1 MGLPNLPSFWEILK
15 NTAELIQQ
23 GVPNNSSTCK
33 LWQCVCN
40 NSISFQARFCC
51 PPNIVLRP
59 FPPTFASLLWKLF
72 VCCNSQVLPTPSSWH
87 LLLAFLNISKCQ
99 SVTNCHCQ
107 SKSINSVRLVLTMY
121 KIFEFS
127 LSLDIVNHQ
136 SPNCFSQCLRQ
147 ILCDLPF
154 IHVQLISCINS
165 SQSMITSTAKLYLRF
180 NININNDIWFCGV
193 RGLKTRRLR
202 PMALT
207 LLCSLVSPTWLHRSL
222 RCQLS
227 PRSASIIWRLFLSQL
242 THWLDL
248 KIRWALVWQD
258 QWAGCTW
265 PSPSQWSPHKLWW
278 ALGPMTAPPRSSAW
292 RPSMS
297 PWSPGRRA
305 PPGDSSPPWRRLPRW
320 RPAPY

>member
-1 MGLPNLPSFWEILK
+1 MQIV
-15 NTAELIQQ
+15 AM
-23 GVPNNSSTCK
+23 
-33 LWQCVCN
+33 QCVCN
-40 NSISFQARFCC
+40 SFISFQARFCC

-59 FPPTFASLLWKLF
+59 FLPTFASLLWKLF

-154 IHVQLISCINS
+154 IHVPLISCTDS

-193 RGLKTRRLR
+193 RGLKTRRFR
-202 PMALT
+202 SMALT

-227 PRSASIIWRLFLSQL
+227 PRSASIIWRLFFITVDTLAWS
-242 THWLDL
+242 
-248 KIRWALVWQD
+248 QD
-258 QWAGCTW
+258 QVGSGLTR
-265 PSPSQWSPHKLWW
+265 PMGGMYL
-278 ALGPMTAPPRSSAW
+278 ALSFAVITP
-292 RPSMS
+292 
-297 PWSPGRRA
+297 
-305 PPGDSSPPWRRLPRW
+305 
-320 RPAPY
+320 